1 MKNLEIT
8 KNAYGEQFASFNF
21 EGMEINVEQ
30 GRGEWFFKRVDYNL
44 DKEVSPSRKIVS
56 DSLIN
61 YNYVAGRFV
70 TPWTCDAFKVS
81 QESLDR
87 LKVCALDVMFQMG
100 YIK

>member
-1 MKNLEIT
+1 MENLQIT
-8 KNAYGEQFASFNF
+8 KNAYGEQFATFNF
-21 EGMEINVEQ
+21 EGMKIDVRQ

-44 DKEVSPSRKIVS
+44 DKEESPSRKIVS

-61 YNYVAGRFV
+61 YNYVCGRLV

-81 QESLDR
+81 KECLDR
-87 LKVCALDVMFQMG
+87 LKICALDVMSQMG